1 MGNMGAIVGIFNRTG
16 HEVDINQIKRMNK
29 SISHIGKDGS
39 ANFNKG
45 SIAFGHQMLHT
56 TKESISE
63 KLPFFDKTSRLI
75 ITADARIDN
84 RDKLSK
90 QLNVENSYKVS
101 DSLFILKAYEK
112 WGEECTDKI
121 MGDFAFA
128 IWDINND
135 QLFCARDHVGVKP
148 FYYYVD
154 EKVFLFSTEIKS
166 LISNPLIH
174 YSLNEKKVAYY
185 LLGSY
190 EDREITFY
198 NNIFRLPAAHK
209 LIVNDDTFKLKK
221 YWSLDYNKKIDLDS
235 ENEYFTNFRKI
246 FNNAV
251 KVRLRSAFP
260 VGSMLSGG
268 LDSSSIVCT
277 ARNML
282 IKNNKRYPLKTFSL
296 IFDNTPEGDER
307 EYINY
312 VIKKGF
318 IQPIFINADNY
329 SPIFENNPIL
339 WNNDEPN
346 RAFNLYYDYL
356 LNEAANNNSVRV
368 LLDGLGGDS
377 TVSHGNGLIIDYLK
391 NHDFKKAFNEI
402 NSSSKRLQ
410 QKKIKLF
417 VNELILTC
425 PDFFLIKLLNN
436 NILNN
441 NKNILNHDFQK
452 YINEQYELV
461 SKNKLMNTSEKAKE
475 YHFHMLNSGLIQHT
489 FEEINKI
496 SVYFNV
502 EQRYP
507 FYDVDLLEFCLA
519 VPSEIKRKY
528 GWDRFLMRAAMNNIL
543 PEEIQW
549 RKNKKTGLKSNIKNF
564 NSRDVKFIELV
575 LNDNENI
582 QKYVDM
588 DLLQKLWVKVKKNQ
602 TPKEFYLLWNGVSLG
617 LWMNQSYLNTKKFN
631 IS

>member
-1 MGNMGAIVGIFNRTG
+1 MGAIVGIFNRNG
-16 HEVDINQIKRMNK
+16 HEVDINHIKRMNNC
-29 SISHIGKDGS
+29 ISYIGKDGS
-39 ANFNKG
+39 AILNKG

-56 TKESISE
+56 TKESMSE
-63 KLPFFDKTSRLI
+63 NLPFYDKSSRLI

-84 RDKLSK
+84 RDELSK
-90 QLNVENSYKVS
+90 HLNIENNYKVS
-101 DSLFILKAYEK
+101 DSFYILKSYQK
-112 WGEECTDKI
+112 WGENCTDKI
-121 MGDFAFA
+121 IGDFAFA

-154 EKVFLFSTEIKS
+154 EKIFLFSTEIKS
-166 LISNPLIH
+166 LITNPLVN
-174 YSLNEKKVAYY
+174 YSLNEKKAAYY

-190 EDREITFY
+190 DDREITFY
-198 NNIFRLPAAHK
+198 NNISRLPAANR
-209 LIVNDDTFKLKK
+209 LIVTDDTFELIK
-221 YWSLDYNKKIDLDS
+221 YWSLDYNKKINLDS
-235 ENEYFTNFRKI
+235 ENEYFTSFRKI

-260 VGSMLSGG
+260 VGAMLSGG

-282 IKNNKRYPLKTFSL
+282 MKNNNSYPLKTFSL

-307 EYINY
+307 EFINH

-329 SPIFENNPIL
+329 SPVFDNNPIL

-356 LNEAANNNSVRV
+356 LDEAANKNSIRI

-377 TVSHGNGLIIDYLK
+377 TVSHGKGLVVDYL
-391 NHDFKKAFNEI
+391 NNNNFKKAFNEI
-402 NSSSKRLQ
+402 NCTSKRLQ
-410 QKKIKLF
+410 QNKTKLF

-425 PDFFLIKLLNN
+425 PDSFLIKFLNN
-436 NILNN
+436 NILKNN
-441 NKNILNHDFQK
+441 RNILNHDFQE
-452 YINEQYELV
+452 YINEHYELL
-461 SKNKLMNTSEKAKE
+461 SKNKIVNLSDKAKE
-475 YHFHMLNSGLIQHT
+475 YHFNMLNSGLIQHT

-496 SVYFNV
+496 TTYFNV

-507 FYDVDLLEFCLA
+507 FYDVNLLEFCLA

-528 GWDRFLMRAAMNNIL
+528 GWDRFLMRQAMNEVL
-543 PEEIQW
+543 PKEIQW
-549 RKNKKTGLKSNIKNF
+549 RENKKTGINSNIKNF
-564 NSRDVKFIELV
+564 ISHDSKFIDAV
-575 LNDNENI
+575 LNDNEII
-582 QKYVDM
+582 QKYVDI
-588 DLLQKLWVKVKKNQ
+588 DLLQKLWEDVKKNQ
-602 TPKEFYLLWNGVSLG
+602 RPKEFFLLWNGISLA
-617 LWMNQSYLNTKKFN
+617 LWLNQSNLNSKKFN